1 MYDEELLG
9 SEEKGNRRDT
19 RDLIF
24 AQCRQRQ
31 QQDLITDIFLLVA
44 VVMRDR
50 CGRIQKHGDVLWDTL
65 MRKKNIQIFCF
76 SCFGLICNICI
87 ASILWYNGTSIDQ
100 GNGIFLYRDTL
111 TSQIDTSRYYA
122 LILLQIALSSSTIT
136 CCVLLYQRALM
147 YTQEKRHRWANVD
160 MLEYTKVMLSDND
173 AAKEESSETLMSSY
187 SLIHSG
193 HRYRLLLEV
202 CLHIIHPII
211 WLNEPDTQV
220 LYRVLQMA
228 IFIRLYFVA
237 NLAFLL
243 SEAYQSRLEI
253 LEKNVELHS
262 TGSGITLGLAL
273 KMFYF
278 SYPVIFTTILMV
290 GSLAVMGFVMFLAE
304 RNEQPLNVSFG
315 SLENAYWFS
324 FVTFTT
330 VGYGDLVP
338 RSLFGRIVA
347 VIIGSSGILIT
358 TILSGVI
365 INLAAA
371 GREQRFVSEYLERAQ
386 AADQCRDSA
395 ARVIQAAFRYY
406 RLRSGDLMMPWL
418 RRKGHKSNFLYE
430 RMTKFRRDRW
440 RFTKSISTSSDPVI
454 DAKLNFVKTDV
465 LLAVTKLENHE
476 KTVTA
481 TIDNIHQ
488 RANDILSILDNM

>member
-1 MYDEELLG
+1 MYEEELLS
-9 SEEKGNRRDT
+9 SEEKGRRRDVG
-19 RDLIF
+19 DLIF
-24 AQCRQRQ
+24 AQCRRRQ

-76 SCFGLICNICI
+76 SCFGLVCNIAI
-87 ASILWYNGTSIDQ
+87 ASILWYNGAGTDK
-100 GNGIFLYRDTL
+100 GNGIYLYRDML
-111 TSQIDTSRYYA
+111 TSEVDTSRLYA
-122 LILLQIALSSSTIT
+122 IILLQIALTSSTIT
-136 CCVLLYQRALM
+136 CCALLYQRALM

-173 AAKEESSETLMSSY
+173 AAKMESSETLLSSY
-187 SLIHSG
+187 SLLHSG
-193 HRYRLLLEV
+193 HRYRLVLELI
-202 CLHIIHPII
+202 LHIIHPII
-211 WLNEPDTQV
+211 WLNESDTQV
-220 LYRVLQMA
+220 VFRILQMA

-262 TGSGITLGLAL
+262 TGSGITLSLAL

-278 SYPVIFTTILMV
+278 SYPIIFTTILMV
-290 GSLAVMGFVMFLAE
+290 STLAVLGFVMFLAE
-304 RNEQPLNVSFG
+304 RNEQPLNTSFG
-315 SLENAYWFS
+315 SLENSYWFA

-338 RSLFGRIVA
+338 KSLFGRIVA
-347 VIIGSSGILIT
+347 VIIATCGILIT
-358 TILSGVI
+358 TILAGVI
-365 INLAAA
+365 TNLAAA
-371 GREQRFVSEYLERAQ
+371 GREQRFVAEYLERAQ
-386 AADQCRDSA
+386 AAEQCRHSA

-406 RLRSGDLMMPWL
+406 RLRSGDLLMPWL

-430 RMTKFRRDRW
+430 RMERFRKDRW

-465 LLAVTKLENHE
+465 LSAVTRLENHE